1 MKAVFLII
9 DYVPHQENTIKKLIE
24 KTDCKVL
31 AFHAALFDKT
41 VPEIKNFET
50 HQYNQFTKED
60 ILKNKRFSTRFYC
73 YRRLDD

>member
-31 AFHAALFDKT
+31 AFHAALF
-41 VPEIKNFET
+41 E
-50 HQYNQFTKED
+50 
-60 ILKNKRFSTRFYC
+60 KRFLR
-73 YRRLDD
+73 